1 MEREQRRL
9 MRWGRRALREPV
21 ALGGAIMGAVN
32 TAAVLGLLNLNDHQI
47 GVLNV
52 AMGSVLGLFARTLV
66 TPLARPRGREGHPL
80 VHATQ
85 HATQP
90 ATSEP
95 VRPAA

>member
-9 MRWGRRALREPV
+9 VRWGRRALSEPV
-21 ALGGAIMGAVN
+21 AMGGAIMGGVN

-52 AMGSVLGLFARTLV
+52 AMGSVLVFLARTLV
-66 TPLARPRGREGHPL
+66 TPLTRPRGRQGHAL
-80 VHATQ
+80 VHSTEHAGQ
-85 HATQP
+85 HVA
-90 ATSEP
+90 SEP

>member
-1 MEREQRRL
+1 VEREQRRL
-9 MRWGRRALREPV
+9 TRWGRRALREPV
-21 ALGGAIMGAVN
+21 ALSGAIMGAVN

-52 AMGSVLGLFARTLV
+52 AMGSVLGFFARTLV
-66 TPLARPRGREGHPL
+66 TPLVRPRSRQGHAL

-85 HATQP
+85 HAGQQ
-90 ATSEP
+90 ASSEP